1 VARRERRTVVNF
13 ILFFLKSLGCGLM
26 FLGKKSLE
34 VCKDCGEENLWEK
47 LLDEAGADDFD
58 DDEEELYLE

>member
-1 VARRERRTVVNF
+1 MWLDVF
-13 ILFFLKSLGCGLM
+13 
-26 FLGKKSLE
+26 GKKSLE

-58 DDEEELYLE
+58 DDDEELYLE